1 MNYQVW
7 IEKAKAYN
15 QSLQRIKLTP
25 LQKKYVNTVDSNE
38 GYYLVFDYREIVD
51 LIPDRVDTFLDNQY
65 EFRALLKT
73 QSQYL
78 CTYIKEVPSFAYTKG
93 YTRISART
101 CHLKDHAMQLVED
114 IAAFYITD
122 ACGLDIKS
130 MIQGAYDHEF
140 RYSFAPVMAAAFL
153 QEDQE
158 SIAAAKEVLTSE
170 NNVGVLTR
178 DLICAIAMSHNEE
191 LQDLLL
197 SVVSAARLQE
207 GLRQSVAEVCDA
219 YQLSF
224 LNKMISLIMKENLIR
239 YASIQRAIMTWC
251 GIGYEEVTTRQ
262 IGYLLEHIHLYIQD
276 EASRKHALLSDQP
289 LDIYLALFVNGIKNK
304 EDAIKEGITLFERGQ
319 SHITASVIVY
329 LINIQNFSS
338 ADYLYLFKEYEHD
351 KWILALLY
359 DQLNFAIYQY
369 SPFQNTREAYAFAK
383 RMEAFIHN
391 MKAQETYHCK
401 GFEWFY
407 LRISKNHIAHALYDL
422 YHLHKECPEILELF
436 LPYAV
441 GSLYGDQLKDM
452 VKYDLS
458 MVSRSAQSKY
468 LLKNITAANETLQEA
483 VKNRFL
489 QLDLTEDEIL
499 QLEEKLKTKRGNA
512 RGRIVEILAN
522 QKTSVV
528 QASYERLSSDAM
540 LTRQDAAKELADKVP
555 GLAKVQSK
563 DIKEVTYS
571 MKDGLGLYH
580 QDQIIP
586 CEVKENIPTCE
597 IRSALFH
604 KKIVPD
610 LSSVFVWNEQ
620 KLFDYFEVWS
630 KRIEKH
636 GELEYQRYG
645 EYYQINN
652 VHGIYKD
659 WSKNGMDAMPF
670 PEIWRD
676 YFQQDALSMEQ
687 LFVLVSQL
695 NAPYANEDVS
705 LTKVFSHA
713 QGIVDVA
720 KRLEKIPYY
729 KTITELIEAYYEDI
743 KEEARKIFFHQ
754 SKIVLTALLQDAKID
769 SYKQKESYTNT
780 TYSVSLLSHYQ
791 LKFMLSI
798 LENEWENEE
807 EFKSICPLI
816 LQLFDRFTRQTDIEI
831 TNKYIPSPLFLAK
844 AVKEGFV
851 SKELLY
857 EGILCIYSKEKIHGY
872 YGESNELNNAIRL
885 TYQGYAYNRPKRFN
899 GILNKKYQDVQSILV
914 ECLDEITDRIIQSE
928 CTRINQKTD
937 VSDFVHSLDVVFGL
951 SRLIKLIQAM
961 EHENFVRHTRGN
973 EKRDHL
979 TWFIRHCWPLDSDC
993 ADMFH
998 DTGIKEER
1006 LVEVAMLAPQWISL
1020 ISEYLKW
1027 DGFIQ
1032 GCYYFIA
1039 HMKEGANEAKK
1050 AEIAKYTSLDPIDL
1064 QDGAFDME
1072 WCRQVYKRLGKKRFQ
1087 VLYQASK
1094 FLCDNAC
1101 HTRARKYADAC
1112 LGFSKKED
1120 LLKQA
1125 QEKRNKDALNAYCI
1139 VPLTDEQDLL
1149 ERYQNVQTFLTQSKQ
1164 FGSQRQASEK
1174 RCVQIALI
1182 NLARNSGYGDATRL
1196 TWMMES
1202 KIIESTKQYLIPQK
1216 VDDYEAWI
1224 EILSDGKNKLRISK
1238 NGKLLNSV
1246 PAKIKKHEVI
1256 LTMKEIH
1263 QDFNKQQQ
1271 RSKALLESAMEEQTC
1286 FHKEEIEVLM
1296 HHPILSPLL
1305 SSLVLK
1311 QATGFGFYKDGLLWD
1326 THQYHEL
1333 KDQIQI
1339 AHPYDLY
1346 QAGSWQDFQQYIF
1359 MQQIV
1364 QPFKQV
1370 FRELYLKLDEEKDV
1384 SMSKRYSGY
1393 QIQVKKAA
1401 AALKSRKWN
1410 LSYETGIQ
1418 RILYHKDIIVNL
1430 YAEADWFSPSDIEAP
1445 CIDYVEFIHR
1455 KTGKS
1460 VLIKDIDDITY
1471 SEIMRDLDMAV
1482 SVAYVGGVDP
1492 LTTTSTIELR
1502 AAIITYTM
1510 ELMRLDNV
1518 TIQDHFANIK
1528 GSLNDYSVHLGSG
1541 MIHQKHGAN
1550 IHILPVHSQRRGK
1563 QYLPFLDEDPKMAE
1577 ILSKIILLAEDQK
1590 LKDPTILSQIYH
1602 I

>member
-1 MNYQVW
+1 MDHQIW
-7 IEKAKAYN
+7 IEKAKVYN
-15 QSLQRIKLTP
+15 QSLNWLKLTP

-38 GYYLVFDYREIVD
+38 GYYLVFDYREIVN
-51 LIPDRVDTFLDNQY
+51 LIPDHVETFLDKQH
-65 EFRALLKT
+65 EFKALLKT
-73 QSQYL
+73 QSQRL
-78 CTYIKEVPSFAYTKG
+78 CTYIKEVPAFAYTKG
-93 YTRISART
+93 YTRISARSS
-101 CHLKDHAMQLVED
+101 HLIDHAMQLVED

-122 ACGLDIKS
+122 ACGLNIKE
-130 MIQGAYDHEF
+130 MIQGAYDQEF

-153 QEDQE
+153 QEDEE
-158 SIAAAKEVLTSE
+158 SITTAKEVLTSE
-170 NNVGVLTR
+170 NNVGILTR

-224 LNKMISLIMKENLIR
+224 LNKMIMLIIKENLIR

-251 GIGYEEVTTRQ
+251 CIGYEEVTTRQ
-262 IGYLLEHIHLYIQD
+262 IGYLLEHIHLYMQD
-276 EASRKHALLSDQP
+276 EASRKQALLSDQP
-289 LDIYLALFVNGIKNK
+289 LDIYLALFVSGIKNK
-304 EDAIKEGITLFERGQ
+304 EDAIKEGISLFERGQ

-338 ADYLYLFKEYEHD
+338 VDYLYLFQEYEHD
-351 KWILALLY
+351 EWIQALLY

-369 SPFQNTREAYAFAK
+369 SPFQNTKEAYAFAK

-422 YHLHKECPEILELF
+422 YHLHQECPEILELF
-436 LPYAV
+436 LPYAA

-452 VKYDLS
+452 VEYDLS
-458 MVSRSAQSKY
+458 IVSRSAQSKY
-468 LLKNITAANETLQEA
+468 LLKNITAANEILQEA
-483 VKNRFL
+483 VKNRLL
-489 QLDLTEDEIL
+489 QLDLAEDEIL

-522 QKTSVV
+522 QKSSVV
-528 QASYERLSSDAM
+528 QASYERLSADAM
-540 LTRQDAAKELADKVP
+540 LNRQDAAKELAEKVP
-555 GLAKVQSK
+555 GLGKAQSK
-563 DIKEVTYS
+563 DTKEVTYS

-580 QDQIIP
+580 QDQMIT
-586 CEVKENIPTCE
+586 CEVKGNIPTCE
-597 IRSALFH
+597 IRSGLFR
-604 KKIVPD
+604 KKRVPD
-610 LSSVFVWNEQ
+610 LSSVFVWSEQ

-636 GELEYQRYG
+636 GELEYQHHG
-645 EYYQINN
+645 EYYRINN
-652 VHGIYKD
+652 VHGIYRD
-659 WSKNGMDAMPF
+659 WSKKGMDAIPYSN
-670 PEIWRD
+670 IWRG
-676 YFQQDALSMEQ
+676 YFQQDTLSMEQ
-687 LFVLVSQL
+687 LFILVSL
-695 NAPYANEDVS
+695 LYSRYAHDIA
-705 LTKVFSHA
+705 LTSIFHDT
-713 QGIVDVA
+713 QGIVTIER
-720 KRLEKIPYY
+720 KLKNIPYY
-729 KTITELIEAYYEDI
+729 ETIMELIGAYYDDI
-743 KEEARKIFFHQ
+743 KENAREIFFNQ
-754 SKIVLTALLQDAKID
+754 SKTVLLALLQDAKID
-769 SYKQKESYTNT
+769 SFQQIEAYTNI
-780 TYSVSLLSHYQ
+780 TYFVSILSHSQ
-791 LKFMLSI
+791 LKFMLNI
-798 LENEWENEE
+798 LENEWKNEE
-807 EFKSICPLI
+807 EFNTICPLI
-816 LQLFDRFTRQTDIEI
+816 LQLFDRFTRQTESYISS
-831 TNKYIPSPLFLAK
+831 KYIPSPLFLAK
-844 AVKEGFV
+844 AVKEGFA

-872 YGESNELNNAIRL
+872 CGESNELNHAICS
-885 TYQGYAYNRPKRFN
+885 TYQSYAYNKPKRLD
-899 GILNKKYQDVQSILV
+899 GISDEKYQDVQPILV
-914 ECLDEITDRIIQSE
+914 ECLDEITDRMIQSE

-937 VSDFVHSLDVVFGL
+937 ISDFIHSLDVVFGL

-961 EHENFVRHTRGN
+961 GHESFVRHTRGN

-979 TWFIRHCWPLDSDC
+979 TWLIRHCWPLESDN

-998 DTGIKEER
+998 NAGIKDER
-1006 LVEVAMLAPQWISL
+1006 LVEVAMLAPQWIPL
-1020 ISEYLKW
+1020 ISEYLHW
-1027 DGFIQ
+1027 DGFVQ

-1039 HMKEGANEAKK
+1039 HMKEGADDTKK

-1064 QDGAFDME
+1064 QDGAFDMK
-1072 WCRQVYKRLGKKRFQ
+1072 WCREVYERLGKKRFQ
-1087 VLYQASK
+1087 LLYQASK

-1149 ERYQNVQTFLTQSKQ
+1149 ERYQYVQTFLTQSKQ
-1164 FGSQRQASEK
+1164 FGAQRQASEK

-1182 NLARNSGYGDATRL
+1182 NLARNSSYDDVTRL

-1202 KIIESTKQYLIPQK
+1202 KMLESAKQYLIPQK

-1271 RSKALLESAMEEQTC
+1271 RSKALLESAMEEQTS
-1286 FHKEEIEVLM
+1286 FQKEEIEVLM

-1305 SSLVLK
+1305 SPLVLK
-1311 QATGFGFYKDGLLWD
+1311 QDSGFGFYKDGLLWD

-1333 KDQIQI
+1333 EDHIQI

-1346 QAGSWQDFQQYIF
+1346 QAGIWQDFQQYVF
-1359 MQQIV
+1359 MHQIV

-1370 FRELYLKLDEEKDV
+1370 FRELYLKLDDEKEV

-1393 QIQVKKAA
+1393 QIQVKKAI

-1410 LSYETGIQ
+1410 LSYETGIE

-1455 KTGKS
+1455 KTGKA
-1460 VLIKDIDDITY
+1460 VFIKDVDDITY

-1482 SVAYVGGVDP
+1482 SIAYVGGVDP
-1492 LTTTSTIELR
+1492 ITTTSTMELR

-1510 ELMRLDNV
+1510 ELMHLNNV
-1518 TIQDHFANIK
+1518 TVSDHFANIK
-1528 GSLNDYSVHLGSG
+1528 GTLNEYSVHLGSG

-1563 QYLPFLDEDPKMAE
+1563 QYLPFLDEDPKTAE
-1577 ILSKIILLAEDQK
+1577 IVSKVILLAEDQK
-1590 LKDPTILSQIYH
+1590 LKDPTILSQIQH
-1602 I
+1602 T